1 MTTILALSAVVG
13 GCGSSNEK
21 DGADKGNAGVLVV
34 IPPVPEHVRRMAED
48 ASLNPATDTFYVSQD
63 GSIVVGKSSQRTPG
77 PAGPA
82 AEVVTF
88 RWTAATGSV
97 DLTSGA
103 AAAPGEIKL
112 SAPFCVAP
120 DGTSMVLRVNR
131 DMYRWTESS
140 GLVKLSFPLVV
151 GDPALA
157 DAACSVFVGT
167 LQSSPG
173 DGTTIERAVRWTES
187 TGTVELGQVAGYTS
201 TRATWVSR
209 DGSVVFG
216 SAYNETESEPFRWT
230 EASGIVGLGRLPGSL
245 ECGRLSQSRMVAD
258 PDAKTLAGQ
267 CRTSSEPFFAGF
279 VWTEDAGVRPTGA
292 ISDRVASSPTKVSA
306 DGSTVTGESSGVGD
320 LFAFRWTQ
328 TGIVQLGPLPG
339 DTHSVPVGARIMS
352 FDGGVVTCLSGGR
365 GFTPFAFRWSA
376 AAGATALT
384 PLPGDVATD
393 AVDVSPDGTTVV
405 GASYMDP
412 SSITGTGVLWD
423 QTGAVHRIVDEVLP
437 EFEGTER
444 DRHVEL
450 IPLRSAQIADE
461 RGKILYGT
469 AVLEAERGPALR
481 AWVARLR

>member
-1 MTTILALSAVVG
+1 
-13 GCGSSNEK
+13 
-21 DGADKGNAGVLVV
+21 
-34 IPPVPEHVRRMAED
+34 MAED
-48 ASLNPATDTFYVSQD
+48 ASLNPATDSFYVSQD
-63 GSIVVGKSSQRTPG
+63 GSIVVGTSWQRTPG

-82 AEVVTF
+82 AEVVTY

-103 AAAPGEIKL
+103 AAAPGEIKV

-120 DGTSMVLRVNR
+120 DGNSMVLRINQ
-131 DMYRWTESS
+131 DMYRWAESS
-140 GLVKLSFPLVV
+140 GLVKLSFPLDV
-151 GDPALA
+151 GAPALA
-157 DAACSVFVGT
+157 NAACSVFVGT

-173 DGTTIERAVRWTES
+173 NGTTTERAVRWTES
-187 TGTVELGQVAGYTS
+187 TGTVELGQLAGYTS

-245 ECGRLSQSRMVAD
+245 QCGPPSQSRMVAD

-267 CRTSSEPFFAGF
+267 CRTDSQPLVAGF

-292 ISDRVASSPTKVSA
+292 ISDGVASSPTQVSA
-306 DGSTVTGESSGVGD
+306 DGSTVTGESFGVGD

-328 TGIVQLGPLPG
+328 TGIAQLGPLPG
-339 DTHSVPVGARIMS
+339 DTHSMPLGTRNMS
-352 FDGGVVTCLSGGR
+352 FDGGVVTCLSEWTT
-365 GFTPFAFRWSA
+365 FLAFRWSA

-384 PLPGDVATD
+384 PLPGDVSTE

-405 GASYMDP
+405 GGSNKDLFL
-412 SSITGTGVLWD
+412 IKGTGTAVLWD

-437 EFEGTER
+437 EFEGTEP

-450 IPLRSAQIADE
+450 IPLHSAQIADE